1 MEYLIAVDLEGVHGV
16 VGEPMQGL
24 GKVSCAEEWSKAV
37 ESATVEINAAVRA
50 LYDSGATKVYVWDN
64 HAGGGNLDPAKL
76 DPRAPILENGNQRPR
91 MSFLKDYNFAGVLF
105 IGYHAK
111 DGTPGVLAHTYSS
124 VQYQYMKVNGKQL
137 GEFDFDAC
145 IAGSYGVPA
154 IFAASDDVCLAQIKE
169 RNPETVTVLTKYAK
183 GRNEAVFRDRADVEK
198 DIYEGVKRAVKAN
211 VPIVTMD
218 FPCDYE
224 VRCTRMETAA
234 WLKVDKL
241 AGLDVTYGEDIHIL
255 KKTLKDIDELRRF
268 L

>member
-16 VGEPMQGL
+16 VGEPMKGL

-76 DPRAPILENGNQRPR
+76 DPRAPILRVDNSRPR
-91 MSFLKDYNFAGVLF
+91 MSFFAEHNFAGMLF
-105 IGYHAK
+105 IGYHARE
-111 DGTPGVLAHTYSS
+111 GSPGILAHTYNSS
-124 VQYQYMKVNGKQL
+124 QNQYMKVNGKQL

-169 RNPETVTVLTKYAK
+169 CNPETVTVLTKYAK

-198 DIYEGVKRAVKAN
+198 DIYEGVKRAVRTN
-211 VPIVTMD
+211 VPVVTMS
-218 FPCDYE
+218 FPCEYE
-224 VRCTRMETAA
+224 VRYTRMEMAA
-234 WLKVDKL
+234 WLKADKL
-241 AGLDVTYGEDIHIL
+241 ADLDVTYGEDTHIL
-255 KKTLKDIDELRRF
+255 KKTLKNIDEIRRF